1 MYKLATIILFFSPY
15 LIYSQQSSNKNSDS
29 LKINQQ
35 INMQEGIEKLLQ
47 KNHKKNYEK
56 LGIKGFCVQIYSG
69 ESREKAQ
76 TIKYQFMKNFNDI
89 ASIEYIR
96 ISPNWKVRVG
106 KYRTKLEA
114 KKLQSII
121 QEKYPGAYITELI
134 VPFGEFD

>member
-1 MYKLATIILFFSPY
+1 
-15 LIYSQQSSNKNSDS
+15 
-29 LKINQQ
+29 
-35 INMQEGIEKLLQ
+35 MQEGIEKLLQ
-47 KNHKKNYEK
+47 KNQKKNYEK
-56 LGIKGFCVQIYSG
+56 RGLKGFCVQIYSG

-76 TIKYQFMKNFNDI
+76 TTKYQFMKTFDNI
-89 ASIEYIR
+89 ASIEYVR

>member
-1 MYKLATIILFFSPY
+1 
-15 LIYSQQSSNKNSDS
+15 
-29 LKINQQ
+29 
-35 INMQEGIEKLLQ
+35 
-47 KNHKKNYEK
+47 
-56 LGIKGFCVQIYSG
+56 
-69 ESREKAQ
+69 
-76 TIKYQFMKNFNDI
+76 MKNFNDI

-121 QEKYPGAYITELI
+121 QEKYPGAYITERI